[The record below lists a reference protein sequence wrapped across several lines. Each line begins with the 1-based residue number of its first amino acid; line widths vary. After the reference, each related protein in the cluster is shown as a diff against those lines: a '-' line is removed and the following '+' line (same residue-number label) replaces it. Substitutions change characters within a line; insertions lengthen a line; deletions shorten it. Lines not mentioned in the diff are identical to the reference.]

1 MKQGI
6 GVLQPRNLKCGARAI
21 YATMLNAQTIEEQ

>member
-6 GVLQPRNLKCGARAI
+6 GVLQPKNPEWGARAI
-21 YATMLNAQTIEEQ
+21 YAAMLNAQTIEEQ